1 MVPHHRLWR
10 TNLCASRINL
20 PPFSVMITIRSLSAS
35 ALLVAS
41 LLATALP
48 AVAAEQKAARKPDAA
63 KGQALAGVCAG
74 CHGAD
79 GQSPVPTQPNLAGMS
94 AQYIAK
100 QLQHF
105 KTGQR
110 DNAIMKGFAA
120 NLSTDDM
127 KDLGAYYAAKPGRT
141 IGTKD
146 EKLAKTAEKLY
157 RGGDA
162 TRAIPACAGCHSP
175 TGAGIP
181 ALYPRIGGQHA
192 EYTLAQLTAFKAGK
206 RGSATKEDA
215 NPTGKMMMAIASKL
229 SDAEI
234 KALSEYTAGL
244 KSN

>member
-110 DNAIMKGFAA
+110 DNAIMNGFAA

-127 KDLGAYYAAKPGRT
+127 KDLGAHYARNPVAPKHQRR
-141 IGTKD
+141 
-146 EKLAKTAEKLY
+146 KLAKTAERLY
-157 RGGDA
+157 RGGVLRRHSGLCWLPFANGLASQRCIHVSVA
-162 TRAIPACAGCHSP
+162 TC
-175 TGAGIP
+175 
-181 ALYPRIGGQHA
+181 Q
-192 EYTLAQLTAFKAGK
+192 YTLAQLTAFK
-206 RGSATKEDA
+206 RA
-215 NPTGKMMMAIASKL
+215 NVAARQKKTRTQLAR
-229 SDAEI
+229 
-234 KALSEYTAGL
+234 
-244 KSN
+244 

>member
-10 TNLCASRINL
+10 TNQCASRINL
-20 PPFSVMITIRSLSAS
+20 PPFSVMITIRRLSAPAFLA
-35 ALLVAS
+35 ALIA
-41 LLATALP
+41 AIALP
-48 AVAAEQKAARKPDAA
+48 AFAAEQKAENKADAA

-74 CHGAD
+74 CHGVD

-94 AQYIAK
+94 GPYIAK

-105 KTGQR
+105 KSGQR

-127 KDLGAYYAAKPGRT
+127 KNIGAYFAAKPGRT

-162 TRAIPACAGCHSP
+162 TRGIPACAGCHSP

-192 EYTLAQLTAFKAGK
+192 EYTLAQLTAFKGGK
-206 RGSATKEDA
+206 RGGATKEDA
-215 NPTGKMMMAIASKL
+215 NASGKLMATIASKL

-234 KALSEYTAGL
+234 KALSEYTSGL